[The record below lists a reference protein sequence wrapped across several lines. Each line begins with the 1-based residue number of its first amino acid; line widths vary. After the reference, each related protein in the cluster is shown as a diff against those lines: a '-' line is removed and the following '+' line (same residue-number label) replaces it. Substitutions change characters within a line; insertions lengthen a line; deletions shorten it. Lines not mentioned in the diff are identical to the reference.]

1 MAVNDG
7 RRLNRNP
14 SKPTMNFGQGN
25 YSPRNPSCRKQQNGD
40 YPVNKPPQETP
51 PPESEHVEECTA
63 STPKPVYHRSG
74 FLEYLVGDKIDSEKL
89 MLAALIFLLLKEGA
103 DMKLIL
109 ALGYILL

>member
-7 RRLNRNP
+7 RSLNRNP

-51 PPESEHVEECTA
+51 PPEIW
-63 STPKPVYHRSG
+63 PR
-74 FLEYLVGDKIDSEKL
+74 I
-89 MLAALIFLLLKEGA
+89 
-103 DMKLIL
+103 
-109 ALGYILL
+109 GYIFC